1 MAKLRINLNVWLNEV
16 LNFTKYTKEN
26 QAKILRIAATR
37 YLRYLKN
44 RFASL
49 SAGSGSGQRWPDIK
63 HSTITRKQKR
73 MSERGW
79 VGNAA
84 WILRE
89 SQTLIN
95 SMSIRH
101 GPKRTEV
108 GYIVDKMHARDEG
121 YTVFEIVEHHA
132 PLRPIIVRPDGKTLR
147 NMVRDIKKE
156 LEREIRKGR
165 RKRKK

>member
-1 MAKLRINLNVWLNEV
+1 MAKLRINVNVWVGEV
-16 LNFTKYTKEN
+16 LNFAKYTKEN

-49 SAGSGSGQRWPDIK
+49 SAGSGGWPDIK

>member
-1 MAKLRINLNVWLNEV
+1 MATFRINVNAWLDSV
-16 LNFTKYTKEN
+16 LNFKKYTANN
-26 QAKILRIAATR
+26 QGKLLVIAAKR
-37 YLRYLKN
+37 YLRFLKN
-44 RFASL
+44 RYAAM
-49 SAGSGSGQRWPDIK
+49 SAGTGSWPDIQEVTVK
-63 HSTITRKQKR
+63 RKQKR

-79 VGNAA
+79 LGNAT

-95 SMSIRH
+95 SMSIRI
-101 GPKRTEV
+101 GPKRVEV

-121 YTVFEIVEHHA
+121 YTVFEIVEYHQ

-156 LEREIRKGR
+156 LEREIGRERRKGR
-165 RKRKK
+165 KRK